1 MKNMKN
7 YQKLFKMMFINN
19 YCTDF
24 MLQEAMT
31 CETCSPSILSLII
44 FNFLLVFKISQ
55 TFVEIYII
63 QDLIMKFIHKF
74 HQNE

>member
-1 MKNMKN
+1 MKIMKN
-7 YQKLFKMMFINN
+7 YQQLLKMMFINN

-24 MLQEAMT
+24 MFQEVIV

-55 TFVEIYII
+55 KIVEFYVYR
-63 QDLIMKFIHKF
+63 F
-74 HQNE
+74 